1 MITRGYFI
9 GQIIDELTA
18 VSQQVKS
25 RSGLQLFDLNRYLED
40 FFKDILN
47 IVYGYK
53 LINLNEERSNNPG
66 LDLGDE
72 AARVG
77 FQITSTKS
85 SDKINKTL
93 EKAVGQIGK
102 YPKIYVLILQD
113 KQGSY
118 SGLNSTLALPFSFT
132 AEEHILDT
140 GDVLKKVLSLP
151 IDRLQDLHDLVS
163 KEVARVKIELE
174 VPDKS
179 GKYQTNIDSYI
190 EQIPGERFEGI
201 STYYQWLTSESKKQS
216 SSYDVSEEDVGKD
229 FKKFIKTLKKL
240 PRISRQFYAFLLQRG
255 EWKDTSRFINA
266 DYLQRVCSFPD
277 MDGELRLLATADLC
291 CWLEPDEHGESANW
305 RISTVSRAK
314 SYEFSWEFLDYV
326 KQKKLSLEKIVVSLD
341 FSDFK

>member
-25 RSGLQLFDLNRYLED
+25 RAGLQLFDLNRYLED

-72 AARVG
+72 VAKVA
-77 FQITSTKS
+77 FQVTSTKS
-85 SDKINKTL
+85 SSKVNETL
-93 EKAVGQIGK
+93 KKAAKQVGK
-102 YPKIYVLILQD
+102 FPKIFVLVLQD

-118 SGLNSTLALPFSFT
+118 TLDSALAKPFSFV
-132 AEEHILDT
+132 AEEHVLDI

-151 IDRLQDLHDLVS
+151 IEQLQSLHDLVS

-174 VPDKS
+174 VPDKN
-179 GKYQTNIDSYI
+179 GKFQTNIDAFI
-190 EQIPGERFEGI
+190 EQIPRERFEGI
-201 STYYQWLTSESKKQS
+201 GTYYKHLVAETKKAKS
-216 SSYDVSEEDVGKD
+216 TYDVSQEDVEKD
-229 FKKFIKTLKKL
+229 FKKFIKKLKGL
-240 PRISRQFYAFLLQRG
+240 PRISRQFYAFLLDRG
-255 EWKDTSRFINA
+255 EWHDTSKFINA
-266 DYLQRVCSFPD
+266 DYLTRVCSFPD
-277 MDGELRLLATADLC
+277 MDGELRLLMGSDLC
-291 CWLEPDEHGESANW
+291 WFQEPDEHGESATW
-305 RISTVSRAK
+305 RIATVLNAK
-314 SYEFSWEFLDYV
+314 SYEFTWEFMDFL
-326 KQKKLSLEKIVVSLD
+326 KQKKIGLEKVIVSLD

>member
-25 RSGLQLFDLNRYLED
+25 RAGLQLFDLNRYLED

-72 AARVG
+72 VAKVA
-77 FQITSTKS
+77 FQVTSTKS
-85 SDKINKTL
+85 SGKVNETL
-93 EKAVGQIGK
+93 KKAAKQAGK
-102 YPKIYVLILQD
+102 FPKIFVLVLQD

-118 SGLNSTLALPFSFT
+118 TLDATLAKPFGFV
-132 AEEHILDT
+132 AEEHILDI

-151 IDRLQDLHDLVS
+151 IEQLQSLHDLVS

-174 VPDKS
+174 VPDKQ
-179 GKYQTNIDSYI
+179 GKFQTNIDAFI
-190 EQIPGERFEGI
+190 EQIPRERFEGI
-201 STYYQWLTSESKKQS
+201 GTYYKFLKQQDADYEVS
-216 SSYDVSEEDVGKD
+216 QQDVERD
-229 FKKFIKTLKKL
+229 FKKFIKNLKRL
-240 PRISRQFYAFLLQRG
+240 PRVSRQFYSFLLQRSDLDG
-255 EWKDTSRFINA
+255 TSYSINV
-266 DYLQRVCSFPD
+266 DKLKRICSYPD
-277 MDGELRLLATADLC
+277 MDGELRLLMEQNF
-291 CWLEPDEHGESANW
+291 CWLNEAEDWDKSATW
-305 RISTVSRAK
+305 GVGTISGAK
-314 SYEFSWEFLDYV
+314 SYEITWEFQEFI
-326 KQKKLSLEKIVVSLD
+326 KQKKLSVEKIVVSLD